1 MRSNPRGLVP
11 TLEVAPGQALYESNV
26 LLEYLEDAYPEHR
39 PLRPADPFARAR
51 SRIWSDFVT
60 SRVIPAFH
68 RLLQYQTSSA
78 KDEHEGE
85 AKLEALR
92 GEYRAKLLEFA
103 GAMDSEGPF
112 FAGSELTTVDIVMA
126 PWALRSWVF
135 DRFKGGLRIP
145 EPGQG
150 GGDEEAWARWRAWL
164 AAVENRDSVR
174 KTTSEEE
181 YYVPIYQRY
190 ADDIAQSELAK
201 ATREGRG
208 VP

>member
-11 TLEVAPGQALYESNV
+11 TLEVAPGKALYESNV
-26 LLEYLEDAYPEHR
+26 LLEYLEDAYPESQ
-39 PLRPADPFARAR
+39 PLRPTDPFDRAR

-68 RLLQYQTSSA
+68 RLLQFQTSSA
-78 KDEHEGE
+78 PDKDGE
-85 AKLEALR
+85 ARLDVLR

-103 GAMDSEGPF
+103 RAMDPEGPL

-135 DRFKGGLRIP
+135 ERFKGGLRIP
-145 EPGQG
+145 EPGRG
-150 GGDEEAWARWRAWL
+150 GGDEEAWARWRTWL
-164 AAVENRDSVR
+164 AAVGSRESVR

-201 ATREGRG
+201 ATRDGRG